1 MMQPN
6 VGDVPWI
13 FWPFVALW
21 RLIAKTVELVGRL
34 AAFAI
39 GVALLVVGALLTVTV
54 VGAVVGVPLV
64 AIGLL
69 LIARSLF

>member
-1 MMQPN
+1 MQPS
-6 VGDVPWI
+6 VGDTPWLL
-13 FWPFVALW
+13 WPFVALW
-21 RLIAKTVELVGRL
+21 RLIAKLVELVGRL

-39 GVALLVVGALLTVTV
+39 GVALLIAGALLTITV
-54 VGAVVGVPLV
+54 IGAIVGVPLA

>member
-1 MMQPN
+1 MQSM
-6 VGDVPWI
+6 VGGTPWL
-13 FWPFVALW
+13 FWPFVMLW
-21 RLIAKTVELVGRL
+21 KLIAKTVELVGRL

-54 VGAVVGVPLV
+54 VGAVVGVPLA

-69 LIARSLF
+69 LIVRSLF